1 MSAFDLESAAR
12 AIMPKEILT
21 LATSSHLALHIA
33 PSYVQAQ
40 VSDAATEKRLWHQTF
55 ALNHPEQLD
64 QGFAF
69 VQARNWLDKVFRR
82 VTLSFES
89 PYFTLVPEPLYAADH
104 MDDLLRFNF
113 PSFAGQARQLE
124 LRESDSRV
132 VFEWPTAANELLK
145 NAPHLQLMPLA
156 FLMARFAH
164 HPQWNESTQINL
176 LVGSTRLFVT
186 ATRNFRLLFLNSFD
200 VSNEMD
206 VLYHLSNLAI
216 RLELDLERVPVMVM
230 HQTGSMSVNV
240 LETYCGAIQSP
251 KFDESAGAILQLHS
265 ICA

>member
-21 LATSSHLALHIA
+21 MASSSHLALHIA

-40 VSDAATEKRLWHQTF
+40 VSDAASEEQLWQQTF
-55 ALNHPEQLD
+55 GMVNPEQLAE
-64 QGFAF
+64 GFAF
-69 VQARNWLDKVFRR
+69 VEARNWLDKVFRK
-82 VTLSFES
+82 VTLSFDS
-89 PYFTLVPEPLYAADH
+89 PYFTLVPEPLFIADS

-113 PSFAGQARQLE
+113 PTVIGTAKQLD

-132 VFEWPTAANELLK
+132 VFEWPAACGELLRK
-145 NAPHLQLMPLA
+145 APNIQVMPLA

-164 HPQWNESTQINL
+164 HPQWNAPQQVNL
-176 LVGSTRLFVT
+176 LIGDTRLFVT
-186 ATRNFRLLFLNSFD
+186 ATRNSRLVFLNSFE

-216 RLELDLERVPVMVM
+216 RLEFDLERVPIVVMR
-230 HQTGSMSVNV
+230 QTGSMPVDI
-240 LETYCGAIQSP
+240 LQTYCGALQKP
-251 KFDESAGAILQLHS
+251 KFDEAIGAILQLHS